1 MFKILNTRG
10 LGVGGKQ
17 NELIELAL
25 TFGFNGVEVDM
36 VDLVGRHDAMGK
48 EFACQFLK
56 AAKSPASEGDA
67 ASGGKHLTIGTFR
80 LPIELSGTD
89 EQYAASIAKNETI
102 IDLATELGAER
113 CYIEI
118 APNCEH
124 FSFQECFE
132 KHQTRLQALAEQ
144 FAASGIKL
152 GLALQTSKAEPA
164 DGTFKFVQTAEEL
177 LTLVKSVGQPNVGV
191 CVDTWEWTLG
201 GGTVEQLAFDQV
213 TEVRFADVSAEADK
227 AAIKQSDRTALP
239 GDQADSVCSK
249 IAQAVVASGLPVAI
263 SASTDLS
270 TYAGDT
276 RDNVVKAISQ
286 HLDWFAEGQ
295 DPAAIIAA
303 AAAEAAAEAG
313 DAEGEG
319 EEGAAEATTEAAT
332 KEAAAETTPEATT
345 EATPATT

>member
-56 AAKSPASEGDA
+56 AAKSPASEDDV
-67 ASGGKHLTIGTFR
+67 ASGGKHLTIGTFK

-89 EQYAASIAKNETI
+89 EEYATSIAKNETI

-118 APNCEH
+118 ATNSEH

-164 DGTFKFVQTAEEL
+164 DGTFKFVQTTEEL
-177 LTLVKSVGQPNVGV
+177 LTLVKAVGQPNVGV
-191 CVDTWEWTLG
+191 CVDTWEWVLG
-201 GGTVEQLAFDQV
+201 GGTVEQIAFDQV
-213 TEVRFADVSAEADK
+213 TEVRFADVSADANK
-227 AAIKQSDRTALP
+227 AEIKPSDRTALP
-239 GDQADSVCSK
+239 GDAADSFSFKV
-249 IAQAVVASGLPVAI
+249 AQAAVASGLPLAI
-263 SASTDLS
+263 SASTNMS

-286 HLDWFAEGQ
+286 HLDWLAEGI
-295 DPAAIIAA
+295 DPAVTI
-303 AAAEAAAEAG
+303 AAAEAEATAAEAG
-313 DAEGEG
+313 EG
-319 EEGAAEATTEAAT
+319 EEEKPAEATTKATAA
-332 KEAAAETTPEATT
+332 
-345 EATPATT
+345 PATA

>member
-25 TFGFNGVEVDM
+25 TVGFNGVEVDM

-89 EQYAASIAKNETI
+89 EQYATSIAKNETI

-132 KHQTRLQALAEQ
+132 KHQARLQALSEQ

-152 GLALQTSKAEPA
+152 GLSLQTSQAEPA
-164 DGTFKFVQTAEEL
+164 DGTFKFIQTSEKL
-177 LTLVKSVGQPNVGV
+177 LTLVKAIGQPNVGV
-191 CVDTWEWTLG
+191 CLDTWEWTLG
-201 GGTVEQLAFDQV
+201 GGTVEQIAFDNV
-213 TEVRFADVSAEADK
+213 TEIRYADVSADANK
-227 AAIKQSDRTALP
+227 AEIKASDRTALP
-239 GDQADSVCSK
+239 GDAADSVSTK
-249 IAQAVVASGLPVAI
+249 IAQAAVASGLPLAI
-263 SASTDLS
+263 SASTSMS
-270 TYAGDT
+270 TYTGDT

-286 HLDWFAEGQ
+286 HLDWLAEGI
-295 DPAAIIAA
+295 DPAATI
-303 AAAEAAAEAG
+303 AAAEATAA
-313 DAEGEG
+313 AEGED
-319 EEGAAEATTEAAT
+319 EEEASTDAA
-332 KEAAAETTPEATT
+332 
-345 EATPATT
+345 ATPATSGTPASA

>member
-113 CYIEI
+113 CYVEI

-132 KHQTRLQALAEQ
+132 KHQTRLQALSEQ

-164 DGTFKFVQTAEEL
+164 DGTFKFIQTAEEL
-177 LTLVKSVGQPNVGV
+177 LTLVKAVGQPNVGV

-201 GGTVEQLAFDQV
+201 GGTLEHLAFDQI
-213 TEVRFADVSAEADK
+213 TEIRFADVKADADK

-239 GDQADSVCSK
+239 GDQADSVSSK
-249 IAQAVVASGLPVAI
+249 IAKAAIASELPVAI
-263 SASTDLS
+263 SASTDMS

-286 HLDWFAEGQ
+286 HLDWFAEGK
-295 DPAAIIAA
+295 DPAAVIAE

-313 DAEGEG
+313 EAEGEG
-319 EEGAAEATTEAAT
+319 EEAAAEAKTEEAPKSEEASKTDAAPT
-332 KEAAAETTPEATT
+332 
-345 EATPATT
+345 TPATA

>member
-89 EQYAASIAKNETI
+89 EQYATSIAKNETI

-113 CYIEI
+113 CYVEI

-144 FAASGIKL
+144 FSASGIKL

-164 DGTFKFVQTAEEL
+164 DGTFKFIQTAEEL
-177 LTLVKSVGQPNVGV
+177 LTLVKTVGQPNVGV

-213 TEVRFADVSAEADK
+213 TEIRFADIAADANK
-227 AAIKQSDRTALP
+227 EEIKQSDRTALP
-239 GDQADSVCSK
+239 GDQADSVSSK
-249 IAQAVVASGLPVAI
+249 VAQAAVASGLPLAI

-286 HLDWFAEGQ
+286 HLDWFAEGI
-295 DPAAIIAA
+295 DPAATIAA

-313 DAEGEG
+313 EDGEG
-319 EEGAAEATTEAAT
+319 EEEAASEGEEP
-332 KEAAAETTPEATT
+332 KPETTS
-345 EATPATT
+345 EATPATA

>member
-36 VDLVGRHDAMGK
+36 ADLVGRHDAMGK

-56 AAKSPASEGDA
+56 AAKSPASEGDT
-67 ASGGKHLTIGTFR
+67 ASGGKHLTIGTFK

-89 EQYAASIAKNETI
+89 EQYATSIAKNETI

-132 KHQTRLQALAEQ
+132 KHQARLQALAEQ

-152 GLALQTSKAEPA
+152 GLSLQTSKAEPA
-164 DGTFKFVQTAEEL
+164 DGTFKFVQTSEEL
-177 LTLVKSVGQPNVGV
+177 LTLVKAVGQPNVGV
-191 CVDTWEWTLG
+191 CVDAWEWTLG
-201 GGTVEQLAFDQV
+201 GGTVEQIAFDKV
-213 TEVRFADVSAEADK
+213 TEIRYADVSADANK
-227 AAIKQSDRTALP
+227 AEIKSSDRTALP
-239 GDQADSVCSK
+239 GDAAGSVSTK
-249 IAQAVVASGLPVAI
+249 IAQAAVASGLPLAI
-263 SASTDLS
+263 SASTSMS

-286 HLDWFAEGQ
+286 HLDWLAEGL
-295 DPAAIIAA
+295 DPAATI
-303 AAAEAAAEAG
+303 AAAEAEATAAEAG
-313 DAEGEG
+313 EG
-319 EEGAAEATTEAAT
+319 EEEAPAEAT
-332 KEAAAETTPEATT
+332 
-345 EATPATT
+345 ATPAAPATA

>member
-89 EQYAASIAKNETI
+89 EEYAASIAKNETI

-113 CYIEI
+113 CYIEVV
-118 APNCEH
+118 PNSEH

-132 KHQTRLQALAEQ
+132 KHQTRLQALSEQ
-144 FAASGIKL
+144 FSASGIKL

-177 LTLVKSVGQPNVGV
+177 LTLVKAVGQPNVGA
-191 CVDTWEWTLG
+191 CIDTWEWTLG
-201 GGTVEQLAFDQV
+201 GGTVEQIDFNQV
-213 TEVRFADVSAEADK
+213 TEIRFADIKADADK
-227 AAIKQSDRTALP
+227 DKIKQSDRTPLP
-239 GDQADSVCSK
+239 GDEAGSVSVK
-249 IAQAVVASGLPVAI
+249 IAQAAVASGLPLAI

-270 TYAGDT
+270 TYSGDT

-286 HLDWFAEGQ
+286 HLDWFAEGM
-295 DPAAIIAA
+295 DPAATIAA

-313 DAEGEG
+313 DSEGETEG
-319 EEGAAEATTEAAT
+319 EETASESPKASEPTEPTTEKA
-332 KEAAAETTPEATT
+332 
-345 EATPATT
+345 PATA

>member
-89 EQYAASIAKNETI
+89 EQYATSIAKNETI

-113 CYIEI
+113 CYVEI

-144 FAASGIKL
+144 FSASGIKL
-152 GLALQTSKAEPA
+152 GLALQTTKAEPA
-164 DGTFKFVQTAEEL
+164 DGTFKFIQTAEEL
-177 LTLVKSVGQPNVGV
+177 LTLVKAVGQPNVGV

-213 TEVRFADVSAEADK
+213 TEIRFADIAADANK
-227 AAIKQSDRTALP
+227 EEIKQSDRTALP
-239 GDQADSVCSK
+239 GDQADSVSSK
-249 IAQAVVASGLPVAI
+249 VAQAAVASGLPLAI

-286 HLDWFAEGQ
+286 HLDWFAEGI
-295 DPAAIIAA
+295 DPAATIAA

-313 DAEGEG
+313 EDSEG
-319 EEGAAEATTEAAT
+319 EEEAASEGEEPKSET
-332 KEAAAETTPEATT
+332 TSEAA
-345 EATPATT
+345 PATA

>member
-89 EQYAASIAKNETI
+89 EQYATSIAKNETI

-144 FAASGIKL
+144 FAPSGIKL

-177 LTLVKSVGQPNVGV
+177 LTLVKTVGQPNVGV

-201 GGTVEQLAFDQV
+201 GGTVEQIAFDQV
-213 TEVRFADVSAEADK
+213 TEIRFADVAADVNK
-227 AAIKQSDRTALP
+227 EEIKQSDRTTLP
-239 GDQADSVCSK
+239 GDQADSVSFK
-249 IAQAVVASGLPVAI
+249 VAQAAVASGLPVAI

-270 TYAGDT
+270 TYSGDT

-286 HLDWFAEGQ
+286 HLDWFAEGN
-295 DPAAIIAA
+295 DPAAVIAA

-313 DAEGEG
+313 EGEEAEGEAAEG
-319 EEGAAEATTEAAT
+319 EAPKAEATGDAAPA
-332 KEAAAETTPEATT
+332 KP
-345 EATPATT
+345 ATPATA

>member
-56 AAKSPASEGDA
+56 AAKSPASEDDA
-67 ASGGKHLTIGTFR
+67 ASGGKHLTIGTFK

-89 EQYAASIAKNETI
+89 EQYATSIAKNETI

-132 KHQTRLQALAEQ
+132 KHQARLQALAEQ

-177 LTLVKSVGQPNVGV
+177 LTLVKAVGQPNVGV
-191 CVDTWEWTLG
+191 CVDTWEWVLG
-201 GGTVEQLAFDQV
+201 GGTVEQIAFDQV
-213 TEVRFADVSAEADK
+213 TEVRFADLSADANK
-227 AAIKQSDRTALP
+227 AEIKPSDRTALP
-239 GDQADSVCSK
+239 GDVADSVSFK
-249 IAQAVVASGLPVAI
+249 VAQAAVASGLPVAI
-263 SASTDLS
+263 SASTDMS
-270 TYAGDT
+270 SYAGDT

-286 HLDWFAEGQ
+286 HLDWLAEGI
-295 DPAAIIAA
+295 DPAVTI
-303 AAAEAAAEAG
+303 AAAEAEATAAEAG
-313 DAEGEG
+313 EG
-319 EEGAAEATTEAAT
+319 EEEPPAEATAEA
-332 KEAAAETTPEATT
+332 K
-345 EATPATT
+345 ATPAATAEAKAAPTATA

>member
-80 LPIELSGTD
+80 LPIDLCGTD
-89 EQYAASIAKNETI
+89 EQYATSIAKNETI

-113 CYIEI
+113 CYIEV
-118 APNCEH
+118 APNSEH

-132 KHQTRLQALAEQ
+132 KHQIRLQALAEQ
-144 FAASGIKL
+144 FSASGIKL

-177 LTLVKSVGQPNVGV
+177 LTLVKAVGQPNVGV
-191 CVDTWEWTLG
+191 CVDTWEWILG
-201 GGTVEQLAFDQV
+201 GGTVEQLAFDQI
-213 TEVRFADVSAEADK
+213 TEIRFADVKADADK
-227 AAIKQSDRTALP
+227 DKIKQSDRTSLP
-239 GDQADSVCSK
+239 GDEADSISFKV
-249 IAQAVVASGLPVAI
+249 AQAAVASGLPVAI

-270 TYAGDT
+270 TYSGDT

-286 HLDWFAEGQ
+286 HLDWFAEGI
-295 DPAAIIAA
+295 DPHATIAA
-303 AAAEAAAEAG
+303 AAAEAAEAAGEAEAG
-313 DAEGEG
+313 EGDATDGEAK
-319 EEGAAEATTEAAT
+319 EPTAEATTDAA
-332 KEAAAETTPEATT
+332 P
-345 EATPATT
+345 ATPATA

>member
-36 VDLVGRHDAMGK
+36 ADLVGRHDAMGK

-56 AAKSPASEGDA
+56 AAKSPASEGDT
-67 ASGGKHLTIGTFR
+67 ASGGKHLTIGTFL

-89 EQYAASIAKNETI
+89 EQYATSIAKNETI
-102 IDLATELGAER
+102 IDLASELGAER

-144 FAASGIKL
+144 FSASGIKL

-164 DGTFKFVQTAEEL
+164 DGTFKFIQTAEEL

-191 CVDTWEWTLG
+191 CVDTWEWALG
-201 GGTVEQLAFDQV
+201 GGTVEQLSFDQI
-213 TEVRFADVSAEADK
+213 TEIRFADVKADAK
-227 AAIKQSDRTALP
+227 KDEIKQCDRTALP
-239 GDQADSVCSK
+239 GDVADSVSSK
-249 IAQAVVASGLPVAI
+249 VAAAAVASGLPVAI

-270 TYAGDT
+270 TYSGDT
-276 RDNVVKAISQ
+276 RDNVVKAISK
-286 HLDWFAEGQ
+286 HLDWLAEGK
-295 DPAAIIAA
+295 DPAATIAA
-303 AAAEAAAEAG
+303 ELAEAEAAEA
-313 DAEGEG
+313 GEG
-319 EEGAAEATTEAAT
+319 EEGAPA
-332 KEAAAETTPEATT
+332 EAAA
-345 EATPATT
+345 PATA

>member
-56 AAKSPASEGDA
+56 AAKSPASESDT
-67 ASGGKHLTIGTFR
+67 ASGGKHLTIGTFK
-80 LPIELSGTD
+80 LPIDLSGTD
-89 EQYAASIAKNETI
+89 EQYATSIAKNETV
-102 IDLATELGAER
+102 IDLASELGAER

-132 KHQTRLQALAEQ
+132 KHQTRLQALSEQ

-152 GLALQTSKAEPA
+152 GLSLQTSKAEPA
-164 DGTFKFVQTAEEL
+164 DGTFKFIQTAEEL
-177 LTLVKSVGQPNVGV
+177 LTLVKTVGQPNVGV
-191 CVDTWEWTLG
+191 CVDTWEWALG
-201 GGTVEQLAFDQV
+201 GGTAEQLDFSKV
-213 TEVRFADVSAEADK
+213 TEIRFADVSADANKEE
-227 AAIKQSDRTALP
+227 IKQSDRTSLP
-239 GDQADSVCSK
+239 GDVADSFSFKVAK
-249 IAQAVVASGLPVAI
+249 AAVASGLPLAI

-286 HLDWFAEGQ
+286 HLDWFAEGL
-295 DPAAIIAA
+295 DPAVTIAA
-303 AAAEAAAEAG
+303 AAAAAAAE
-313 DAEGEG
+313 EG
-319 EEGAAEATTEAAT
+319 EEGEEATAE
-332 KEAAAETTPEATT
+332 EAAAPAKA
-345 EATPATT
+345 ATPATA

>member
-56 AAKSPASEGDA
+56 DAKSPASEGDA
-67 ASGGKHLTIGTFR
+67 ASGGKHLTIGTFK

-89 EQYAASIAKNETI
+89 EQYATSIAKNETI

-144 FAASGIKL
+144 FSASGIKL
-152 GLALQTSKAEPA
+152 GLSLQTSKAEPA
-164 DGTFKFVQTAEEL
+164 DGTFKFIQTAEEL
-177 LTLVKSVGQPNVGV
+177 LTLVKAVGQPNVGV

-201 GGTVEQLAFDQV
+201 GGTVEHIAFDQV
-213 TEVRFADVSAEADK
+213 TEVRYADVSADANK
-227 AAIKQSDRTALP
+227 AEIKSSDRTALP
-239 GDQADSVCSK
+239 GDAADSVSSK
-249 IAQAVVASGLPVAI
+249 VAQAAVASGLTLAI
-263 SASTDLS
+263 SASTDMS
-270 TYAGDT
+270 TYSGDT

-286 HLDWFAEGQ
+286 HLDWLAEGV
-295 DPAAIIAA
+295 DPAATI
-303 AAAEAAAEAG
+303 AAAEAEATAAE
-313 DAEGEG
+313 EGEG
-319 EEGAAEATTEAAT
+319 EASAEAT
-332 KEAAAETTPEATT
+332 ETP
-345 EATPATT
+345 ATPATA